1 MKIVIAPDSFKES
14 MSAREAAEAIQ
25 EGFSKIL
32 PSTVEYDL
40 IPMADGGE
48 GTTEALMEALNAKTI
63 ATTVKDPLYRDITAK
78 YAYAS
83 SQKIAIIE
91 MAAASGLDLLTKEER
106 NPLKTTTFGTG
117 QLINHALEL
126 GAQKIILGIG
136 GSATNDGGVGMLQ
149 ALGVKFLDSNG
160 HSIEP
165 GGLHLLDIQTIDTTQ
180 LNSKFKNIDMSV
192 ACDVTNPLL
201 GENGA
206 TMIYGPQKGAT
217 AKMIPKLDTALC
229 HYHDKIKLQ
238 LDKDVKDI
246 PGAGAAGGMGTA
258 LLAFLDAQ
266 LSKGIDVV
274 LEETHFQ
281 SRIIDADLVITGEG
295 KLDSQTIY
303 GKTPIGVAQVAK
315 QFNLPV
321 IAIGGSLGEQ
331 YETVYDYGIDSV
343 FSIMNQPTDLQ
354 YALDNGPTL
363 LSQTAHN
370 IARLLRLNMSFDS

>member
-14 MSAREAAEAIQ
+14 MSAKEAAAAIQ
-25 EGFSKIL
+25 EGFSTIL
-32 PSTVEYDL
+32 PSTIEYDL

-48 GTTEALMEALNAKTI
+48 GTTEALIDALNAKIIT
-63 ATTVKDPLYRDITAK
+63 TTVKDPLYRDINAN
-78 YAYAS
+78 YAYAPQ
-83 SQKIAIIE
+83 QKIAIIE
-91 MAAASGLDLLTKEER
+91 MAAASGLDLLSNEER
-106 NPLKTTTFGTG
+106 NPLKTTSFGTG
-117 QLINHALEL
+117 QLINHALDQ
-126 GAQKIILGIG
+126 GAQKVILGIG
-136 GSATNDGGVGMLQ
+136 GSATNDGGAGMLQ
-149 ALGVKFLDSNG
+149 ALGVKFTDTNG

-165 GGLHLLDIQTIDTTQ
+165 GGIHLLDIQTIDTTQ
-180 LNSKFKNIDMSV
+180 LNSKLKNIDMKV

-201 GENGA
+201 GDNGA

-217 AKMIPKLDTALC
+217 TKKIPKLDTALS

-274 LEETHFQ
+274 LEETHFK
-281 SRIIDADLVITGEG
+281 SRIKDADLVITGEG
-295 KLDSQTIY
+295 KLDYQTIF

-321 IAIGGSLGEQ
+321 IAIGGSLGER
-331 YETVYDYGIDSV
+331 YEAVYDHGIDSV
-343 FSIMNQPTDLQ
+343 LSIMNQPMDLQ

-370 IARLLRLNMSFDS
+370 IARLLKLNMSFDS